1 GENIASIDIDPLIAD
16 GYIPVATADE
26 LDKLRENKKQTFGAG
41 TKWESEYESGLDK
54 KYVQVADIDLSHFD
68 TWEPIGSGSSRFSGD
83 YNGLGYLI
91 TDLKVDQENDYAGL
105 FGRADGATF
114 KNIRLENVEI
124 SGRNYVGSLVGSQL
138 E

>member
-1 GENIASIDIDPLIAD
+1 MLDQNTDRMWYVIGAVLIGAAIIFGMNTLMPEAFASVGSMMASLTDIAGENIASIDIDPLIAD

-68 TWEPIGSGSSRFSGD
+68 NWEPIG
-83 YNGLGYLI
+83 
-91 TDLKVDQENDYAGL
+91 
-105 FGRADGATF
+105 
-114 KNIRLENVEI
+114 
-124 SGRNYVGSLVGSQL
+124 
-138 E
+138 